1 MGVGV
6 ERGKGR
12 GGLVIE
18 GLIKGGGGGIER
30 GREGVVKEP

>member
-18 GLIKGGGGGIER
+18 GSIKGGGGIER
-30 GREGVVKEP
+30 GREGVVKKP